1 MLPAGLFEFFRDR
14 HDETRESHLLAFKL
28 MLQSQLKEQLGVE
41 IADIQFGFGNHR
53 LLDYLEARA
62 VALKAGKHD
71 RVAEIESDMT
81 KFKNANLDHLMT
93 PRLAYIVFDTTDQA
107 QKALAEKPMTL
118 AGDKVQDW
126 IDKRKVEL
134 DAGAAGGQN
143 RAVGGLGSRSD
154 VPDGLNLRFTP
165 VQLPASISWRNVAF
179 GIRGHGKILGV
190 RIATSIC
197 MGLVLL
203 ALFAL
208 CVVAS
213 Q

>member
-1 MLPAGLFEFFRDR
+1 
-14 HDETRESHLLAFKL
+14 
-28 MLQSQLKEQLGVE
+28 MLQSQLKQQLGVD

-81 KFKNANLDHLMT
+81 KFKNANLDYLMT
-93 PRLAYIVFDTTDQA
+93 PRLAYIVFDTTEHA
-107 QKALAEKPMTL
+107 RTALAEKPMML
-118 AGDKVQDW
+118 AGDKIQDW

-134 DAGAAGGQN
+134 DAGAAGDQN
-143 RAVGGLGSRSD
+143 RHNSGLGPRSD
-154 VPDGLNLRFTP
+154 LPDGLNLRFAP
-165 VQLPASISWRNVAF
+165 VQLPANISRRNVAF
-179 GIRGHGKILGV
+179 GIRGQGKILGV